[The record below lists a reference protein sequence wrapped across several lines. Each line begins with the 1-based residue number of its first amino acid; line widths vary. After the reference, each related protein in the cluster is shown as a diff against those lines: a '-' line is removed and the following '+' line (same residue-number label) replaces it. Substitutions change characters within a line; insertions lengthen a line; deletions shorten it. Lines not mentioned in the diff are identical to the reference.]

1 MGLGLRSGLKFGCW
15 LGLGLNLTR
24 LKTENR
30 HTDRHTDFVM
40 YRVATQLKIQICT
53 ENPLNMSSHLALWT
67 TQFNPRQEPMTSS

>member
-40 YRVATQLKIQICT
+40 YRVATQLIRWSSKPEILFT
-53 ENPLNMSSHLALWT
+53 EVEGYIFFFW
-67 TQFNPRQEPMTSS
+67 